1 MKYTLSGSLIPFELE
16 NIQRFKKRKEKL
28 EGFLNIKIYHI
39 IHSSLIII
47 TSIHIDSMIRIRST
61 QSPTLIKIL
70 EYTHPPFCQSKLY
83 PLSIF
88 TYQKLD
94 SHIHPST
101 FRLENSKSIRKT
113 RFQIRKERERERKV
127 EIDERKRE
135 ENSTNLESATVV
147 SAAPYPGT
155 VGKCTHA
162 RTQRRSTT
170 RRHVVCGRPRAP
182 RRSSPVGIGNEL
194 KNEERSGRV
203 AIHKKRRGVVGQ
215 PEESDNK
222 FPTWQ
227 YHVIIPGSLNLVGR
241 RSDEG
246 IL

>member
-16 NIQRFKKRKEKL
+16 KIQRFKKRKEKL
-28 EGFLNIKIYHI
+28 ERFLNIKIYHV

-94 SHIHPST
+94 IYIHLPSDQKILNPSEKPV
-101 FRLENSKSIRKT
+101 FKFER
-113 RFQIRKERERERKV
+113 RERERKV

-147 SAAPYPGT
+147 SAAPYSGT